1 MHRPG
6 FALIAV
12 FWIIMVVGLFAAIV
26 ASRTGFDIE
35 RSGWAVDVGRVRA
48 AVDGAAEEAAFELIG
63 RLGSG
68 GLVTNLT
75 DLAQFEI
82 VIDDIRVL
90 VVLEDE
96 DGKID
101 LNGAQPELLA
111 ALLDVVLQRDPTLAT
126 DDSLTLSERIADFR
140 DIDNL
145 RRLHGA
151 EDPEYAAEGLAAG
164 TKDTAF
170 DTVGELSQV
179 LGVTAGLAAAVEPYV
194 TVYSG
199 RSQFDPDAG
208 SLELKPMID
217 AINAAGLI
225 SNVAPSRRRVFSVTA
240 SAALRNGVAFTRTA
254 GFRITGNAAQ
264 PVAWFGWRPT
274 DR

>member
-1 MHRPG
+1 MRRPG

-26 ASRTGFDIE
+26 ASRIGFDIE

-48 AVDGAAEEAAFELIG
+48 AADGAVEEAAFELIG

-75 DLAQFEI
+75 DLARFEI

-90 VVLEDE
+90 VTLEDE

-111 ALLDVVLQRDPTLAT
+111 ALLDVVIQQDPTLAT

-151 EDPEYAAEGLAAG
+151 EDPEYAAGGLAAG
-164 TKDTAF
+164 AKDAAF
-170 DTVGELSQV
+170 DTVGELGQV
-179 LGVTAGLAAAVEPYV
+179 LGMTAGLAAAVQPYV

-199 RSQFDPDAG
+199 RSQFDPEAG

-217 AINAAGLI
+217 AINAAGLT
-225 SNVAPSRRRVFSVTA
+225 SSVAPSRRRVFSVTA
-240 SAALRNGVAFTRTA
+240 SAALPNGVAFTRSA

-264 PVAWFGWRPT
+264 PVAWFGWRPA

>member
-1 MHRPG
+1 MRRPG

-12 FWIIMVVGLFAAIV
+12 FWIIMVIGLFAAIV
-26 ASRTGFDIE
+26 ASRTGYNIE
-35 RSGWAVDVGRVRA
+35 RSGWAVDIGRVRA
-48 AVDGAAEEAAFELIG
+48 AADGAVEEAAFELIG

-68 GLVTNLT
+68 APVT
-75 DLAQFEI
+75 DLADLARFEI

-90 VVLEDE
+90 VTMEDE

-111 ALLDVVLQRDPTLAT
+111 ALLELVLQRDPKLAT
-126 DDSLTLSERIADFR
+126 EDALTLSERISDFR

-145 RRLHGA
+145 RRLQGA
-151 EDPEYAAEGLAAG
+151 EDPEYNAEGLAAG
-164 TKDTAF
+164 AKDAPF
-170 DTVGELSQV
+170 DTTGELGQV
-179 LGVTAGLAAAVEPYV
+179 LGITTGLAAAVEPYV

-208 SLELKPMID
+208 SLDLKPMID
-217 AINAAGLI
+217 AINTVGLT
-225 SNVAPSRRRVFSVTA
+225 SSVAPSRRRVFSVTA
-240 SAALRNGVAFTRTA
+240 SAALPNGIAFTRSA

-264 PVAWFGWRPT
+264 PVAWFGWRPAG
-274 DR
+274 R

>member
-1 MHRPG
+1 
-6 FALIAV
+6 
-12 FWIIMVVGLFAAIV
+12 MVVGLFAAIV
-26 ASRTGFDIE
+26 ASRTGYNIE
-35 RSGWAVDVGRVRA
+35 RSGWAVDIGRVRA
-48 AVDGAAEEAAFELIG
+48 ATDGAVEEAAFELIG

-68 GLVTNLT
+68 APVTNLT

-90 VVLEDE
+90 VTLEDE

-111 ALLDVVLQRDPTLAT
+111 ALLDVVLQRDPKLAV

-151 EDPEYAAEGLAAG
+151 EDPEYNAEGLAAG
-164 TKDTAF
+164 AKDAAF
-170 DTVGELSQV
+170 DTVGELTQV
-179 LGVTAGLAAAVEPYV
+179 LGITTGLAAAVQPYV

-225 SNVAPSRRRVFSVTA
+225 SSVAPSRRRVFSVTA
-240 SAALRNGVAFTRTA
+240 SAALPNGVAFTRSA

-264 PVAWFGWRPT
+264 PVAWVGWRPA

>member
-1 MHRPG
+1 MRRPG

-48 AVDGAAEEAAFELIG
+48 AADGAAEEAAFELIG

-90 VVLEDE
+90 VALEDE

-111 ALLDVVLQRDPTLAT
+111 ALLDVVLQRDPTLAM
-126 DDSLTLSERIADFR
+126 DDALAISERIADFR

-164 TKDTAF
+164 AKDTAF
-170 DTVGELSQV
+170 DTVGELGQV
-179 LGVTAGLAAAVEPYV
+179 LGMTARLAAAVEPYV

-208 SLELKPMID
+208 SLELKSMID

-225 SNVAPSRRRVFSVTA
+225 SSVAPSRRRVFSVTA
-240 SAALRNGVAFTRTA
+240 SAALPNGVAFTRTA

>member
-1 MHRPG
+1 MRRPG

-26 ASRTGFDIE
+26 ASRTGYNIE
-35 RSGWAVDVGRVRA
+35 RSGWAVDIGRVRA
-48 AVDGAAEEAAFELIG
+48 ATDGAVEEAAFELIG

-68 GLVTNLT
+68 APVTNLT

-90 VVLEDE
+90 VTLEDE

-111 ALLDVVLQRDPTLAT
+111 ALLDVVLQRDPKLAV

-151 EDPEYAAEGLAAG
+151 EDPEYNAEGLAAG
-164 TKDTAF
+164 AKDAAF
-170 DTVGELSQV
+170 DTVGELTQV
-179 LGVTAGLAAAVEPYV
+179 LGITTGLAAAVEPYV

-217 AINAAGLI
+217 AINAAGLT
-225 SNVAPSRRRVFSVTA
+225 SSVAPSRRRVFSVTA
-240 SAALRNGVAFTRTA
+240 SAALPNGVAFTRSA

-264 PVAWFGWRPT
+264 PVAWVGWRPA